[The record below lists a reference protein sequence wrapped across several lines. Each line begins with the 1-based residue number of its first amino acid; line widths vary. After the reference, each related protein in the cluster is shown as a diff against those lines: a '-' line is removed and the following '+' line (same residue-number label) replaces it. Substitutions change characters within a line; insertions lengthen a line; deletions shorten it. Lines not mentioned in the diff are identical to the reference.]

1 METRSANPS
10 TRDHDAAEFVR
21 FCYRRRRVGWP
32 ELYDEMCGVAA
43 RGLFRG
49 MNADDLAGLGIG
61 FSLFDMPA
69 LAALSNTIVAEE
81 HAKRRPVAVAIF
93 VEEPPLDLA
102 VVEARGTASFEHA
115 AVAKPLVDE
124 VELEVAASTSV
135 MTASPIEV
143 DVSAHMHSPAA
154 VPAGSVAPMG
164 ADVPGRSDRGT
175 AAPVRPVGV
184 AAPA

>member
-93 VEEPPLDLA
+93 VEEPVQDVA
-102 VVEARGTASFEHA
+102 AVEARGTASFEHA
-115 AVAKPLVDE
+115 RPAKPLIAG
-124 VELEVAASTSV
+124 VEPELAAATPIV
-135 MTASPIEV
+135 TASPVEV
-143 DVSAHMHSPAA
+143 DVTAHMQSPVVVPGVA
-154 VPAGSVAPMG
+154 VEP
-164 ADVPGRSDRGT
+164 DVPGRSDRGP
-175 AAPVRPVGV
+175 AAPVRLVGV
-184 AAPA
+184 AAHA